1 MNENEIKQTVA
12 GQNYDMELKL
22 QVIEVL
28 AVTKKNAMQEQ
39 NLCVTFLDMRDQ
51 MMFDP
56 CHSISF
62 QIGMILSIPNYL
74 LYYYP
79 IHSNISF
86 S

>member
-1 MNENEIKQTVA
+1 
-12 GQNYDMELKL
+12 
-22 QVIEVL
+22 
-28 AVTKKNAMQEQ
+28 MQEQ

-79 IHSNISF
+79 IHSNIPF